1 MSTKNLYSK
10 EAKEKLTDIVENV
23 KVAMFA
29 TNLNNQPLSVIP
41 MHTKK
46 VDDAG
51 NIWFISLK
59 NSDHNLNIQKD
70 EAVQLMYSDPN
81 SMKFISIYGKAQII
95 NDTATIK
102 DLYSR
107 LDNAWFDGP
116 EDPKATAIKVVPEEA
131 AYWSNDHN
139 KLVTLFK
146 LGVAAVT
153 GDNKDIGTS
162 GKMKI

>member
-116 EDPKATAIKVVPEEA
+116 EDPKATAIKVVPEKA